1 MLIRELFERT
11 IPPQD
16 QNASPEAWLSLTD
29 EAKSYFAQMGYSDWD
44 DRIEVVDAENAIDQG
59 NMEQADRTT
68 MNSLVNLLRYLEKSS
83 QLNNI

>member
-59 NMEQADRTT
+59 NKEQADDDT
-68 MNSLVNLLRYLEKSS
+68 MYSIISLVRYLRKK
-83 QLNNI
+83 